1 MGVQSQCFGG
11 TYIQK
16 KKKKGRREEEE
27 EEGKGEGKKEEE
39 EEEEGRVRGRG
50 GGRTCGFLELQRSGK
65 THSDEN
71 DIMDNYSY
79 HHEKFMLTQHLNQT
93 TSSRDH

>member
-39 EEEEGRVRGRG
+39 EEEEEEEERV
-50 GGRTCGFLELQRSGK
+50 ELQRSGK

-79 HHEKFMLTQHLNQT
+79 HHEKFMLTQHLNQP

>member
-39 EEEEGRVRGRG
+39 EEEEEEEERVDFWSFKDLVKPILMKM
-50 GGRTCGFLELQRSGK
+50 TSWITTLITTRS
-65 THSDEN
+65 SC
-71 DIMDNYSY
+71 
-79 HHEKFMLTQHLNQT
+79 
-93 TSSRDH
+93 